1 MLRQSI
7 FTGLKLFSS
16 EEKCKNDITQ
26 EGLLRHEARPIA
38 PYLLSKD

>member
-16 EEKCKNDITQ
+16 EEKCKNDTQ

-38 PYLLSKD
+38 PYSLSKD